1 MDMRRRDFSFT
12 LALTASIAVHGWIFA
27 KGIRIFLE
35 ENLAIRMDGWRM
47 RPIEV
52 AVKDEEKLG
61 SSDGAGDAIDASPG
75 ETLLQA
81 RLAEQTQI
89 LGSLDPEGAGAFRD
103 RPSMSVLPTG
113 GSVAP
118 PQVEPTPQQPTLGVA
133 PAAVLTAPESFA
145 GLKPK
150 PAVSQP
156 PAAEKTN
163 PTDSPQATPAPPAP
177 TAVASTPGAP
187 MPSADPAPQA
197 ETESDPVS
205 VQGGALFRNG
215 KALVQ
220 FGRKHKL
227 TAPRLTL
234 AAKTDLMQLRG
245 AVILVL
251 KIQLD
256 ETGNVTNVEIFK
268 SSGSGDIDQTCR
280 VEAYNW
286 WLEPRRNKQGQAIPD
301 EFLFTL
307 RFS

>member
-1 MDMRRRDFSFT
+1 MRRRDFSFT
-12 LALTASIAVHGWIFA
+12 LALTASIVVHGWIFS

-52 AVKDEEKLG
+52 TAKDEEKLG
-61 SSDGAGDAIDASPG
+61 ASDGTGDALDASPG

-81 RLAEQTQI
+81 RLSDQTQI
-89 LGSLDPEGAGAFRD
+89 LGSLDPEGAGAIRD

-113 GSVAP
+113 GSVTPPPADATP
-118 PQVEPTPQQPTLGVA
+118 PQPVLGV
-133 PAAVLTAPESFA
+133 PPSTILTAPDSFA

-150 PAVSQP
+150 VPVAKTPSPETTKPAD
-156 PAAEKTN
+156 A
-163 PTDSPQATPAPPAP
+163 PQTTPAPPAQS
-177 TAVASTPGAP
+177 AVASIAGAP

-205 VQGGALFRNG
+205 VQGGAFFRNG

-220 FGRKHKL
+220 FGRKHRL

-251 KIQLD
+251 KIRLD
-256 ETGNVTNVEIFK
+256 EAGNVVNVEIFK

-286 WLEPRRNKQGQAIPD
+286 WLEPKRNKQGQPIPD